1 MHAYSGPRKLS
12 PAEERQVRAH
22 LNSHPTPAAV
32 AVGDARG
39 LDALVASYYEGETDV
54 TIYHVE
60 GRQRWH
66 YAQRSQRMVDNA
78 TELTAYPNKP
88 CPERCTPAKPFC
100 GHGSGT
106 WGTIAYAIKKG
117 LKVNVIPLDGT
128 QPPSWVS
135 QKQLTLI

>member
-1 MHAYSGPRKLS
+1 MHAYSGPRKLT
-12 PAEERQVRAH
+12 PTETRLVKQH
-22 LNSHPTPAAV
+22 LDANPVKGPV
-32 AVGDARG
+32 GVGDAKG
-39 LDALVASYYEGETDV
+39 LDALVARHYEGRTDL

-66 YAQRSQRMVDNA
+66 YAQRSQRMIDNA

-88 CPERCTPAKPFC
+88 CPPTCTPTKPFS

-106 WGTIAYAIKKG
+106 WGTIAYAVKKG
-117 LKVNVIPLDGT
+117 LKVTIYPLDGS
-128 QPPSWVS
+128 QVPSWAE

>member
-12 PAEERQVRAH
+12 PTEQAQVRAH
-22 LNSHPTPAAV
+22 LSSRPTPAAV

-39 LDALVASYYEGETDV
+39 LDALVAEHYTGETDV

-66 YAQRSQRMVDNA
+66 YAQRSQRMVDHA
-78 TELTAYPNKP
+78 SELTAYPNKP
-88 CPERCTPAKPFC
+88 CPQTCTPQKPFC

-117 LKVNVIPLDGT
+117 LTVNVIPLDGT
-128 QPPSWVS
+128 QPPSWVT